1 MKTIIR
7 RAYLN
12 CSIIDYLQEELDHI
26 VYVFEKFNNYP
37 KWVSKQLLEEVKY
50 NYHGTSHKVMQ
61 INEVN
66 NDTLLGNKLQDNIVT
81 TSAYSIVRL
90 KYKFNIKTKIE
101 KEHQHGVTYYVECPE
116 KITMT
121 TM

>member
-7 RAYLN
+7 RAYLI

-66 NDTLLGNKLQDNIVT
+66 NDTLLGNKLPDNIV
-81 TSAYSIVRL
+81 ICQPIRL
-90 KYKFNIKTKIE
+90 
-101 KEHQHGVTYYVECPE
+101 
-116 KITMT
+116 
-121 TM
+121 

>member
-50 NYHGTSHKVMQ
+50 NHHGTSHKVLQ

-66 NDTLLGNKLQDNIVT
+66 NDTLLGNKLPDNIVI
-81 TSAYSIVRL
+81 YQPIRL
-90 KYKFNIKTKIE
+90 
-101 KEHQHGVTYYVECPE
+101 
-116 KITMT
+116 
-121 TM
+121 

>member
-1 MKTIIR
+1 
-7 RAYLN
+7 
-12 CSIIDYLQEELDHI
+12 
-26 VYVFEKFNNYP
+26 
-37 KWVSKQLLEEVKY
+37 
-50 NYHGTSHKVMQ
+50 MQ

-101 KEHQHGVTYYVECPE
+101 KEQQHGVTYYVECPE
-116 KITMT
+116 KITVK